1 MFSII
6 VPIYNTP
13 KKFLSRCIDS
23 LMNQTISAYEIIL
36 VDDGSNEECKKI
48 LKQYENK
55 KYVTIIYKKIEV

>member
-1 MFSII
+1 M
-6 VPIYNTP
+6 YW
-13 KKFLSRCIDS
+13 FLND
-23 LMNQTISAYEIIL
+23 QTISAYEIIL